1 MQPKY
6 LAILTLPLKANEKTI
21 SRCRKERWSTSDFL
35 IIFVYFFI
43 FYYYFIIIFV
53 YLDYLFTFQF
63 ICLANRQQLVHF
75 FVDVF
80 FTCFA

>member
-21 SRCRKERWSTSDFL
+21 SRCRKERWSSYDFL
-35 IIFVYFFI
+35 LFLFIFI

-53 YLDYLFTFQF
+53 YLVYLFTFVF
-63 ICLANRQQLVHF
+63 ICLANRQ
-75 FVDVF
+75 
-80 FTCFA
+80 